1 MLYARKNNP
10 GAECAFILSSD
21 FSKQVE
27 SIGKESTLD
36 FSSCE
41 AIDMLTYQRNLY
53 VMHNHPKNS
62 SFSLNDIS
70 FFVNNII
77 KFERTDF
84 MGENFNSGK
93 DENINLTIL
102 NEINKAAKMGMDS
115 ISYVLKKV
123 GDENMKE
130 NLTFQYTEYGRII
143 DRVNNQFDKYGEIP
157 DEAPVTDKM
166 MAWMGTQMN
175 TMTDKSN
182 SKIAELMI
190 QGGDMGIIKCQKL
203 LNHNPRANEPV
214 KNILNDFVTLQKNDI
229 EQMKKFL

>member
-1 MLYARKNNP
+1 M
-10 GAECAFILSSD
+10 E
-21 FSKQVE
+21 
-27 SIGKESTLD
+27 
-36 FSSCE
+36 
-41 AIDMLTYQRNLY
+41 
-53 VMHNHPKNS
+53 
-62 SFSLNDIS
+62 
-70 FFVNNII
+70 
-77 KFERTDF
+77 
-84 MGENFNSGK
+84 ENFNNGK
-93 DENINLTIL
+93 DENVNLTIL

-115 ISYVLKKV
+115 ISFVLKKV

-130 NLTFQYTEYGRII
+130 NLTFQYSEYGKIV
-143 DRVNNQFDKYGEIP
+143 DRVNTEFDKYGEIP
-157 DEAPVTDKM
+157 DAAPVSDKM

-203 LNHNPRANEPV
+203 LNHNQQADEPV

>member
-1 MLYARKNNP
+1 M
-10 GAECAFILSSD
+10 E
-21 FSKQVE
+21 
-27 SIGKESTLD
+27 
-36 FSSCE
+36 
-41 AIDMLTYQRNLY
+41 
-53 VMHNHPKNS
+53 
-62 SFSLNDIS
+62 
-70 FFVNNII
+70 
-77 KFERTDF
+77 
-84 MGENFNSGK
+84 ENFNNGK
-93 DENINLTIL
+93 DENVNLTIL

-115 ISYVLKKV
+115 ISFVLKKV

-130 NLTFQYTEYGRII
+130 NLTFQYSEYGKIV
-143 DRVNNQFDKYGEIP
+143 DRVNTEFDKYGEIP
-157 DEAPVTDKM
+157 DAAPVSDKM

-203 LNHNPRANEPV
+203 LNHNQKADETV

>member
-1 MLYARKNNP
+1 MR
-10 GAECAFILSSD
+10 
-21 FSKQVE
+21 
-27 SIGKESTLD
+27 
-36 FSSCE
+36 
-41 AIDMLTYQRNLY
+41 
-53 VMHNHPKNS
+53 
-62 SFSLNDIS
+62 
-70 FFVNNII
+70 
-77 KFERTDF
+77 
-84 MGENFNSGK
+84 ENFNSGK

-102 NEINKAAKMGMDS
+102 NEINKAAKMGLDS

-203 LNHNPRANEPV
+203 LNHNLRADEPV